1 MTGRMSDRNM
11 GTYREDIEYLRNTLR
26 EAPWPYGVM
35 YAAAEEWRRFKT
47 ADGGEIAPD
56 CYTPASIMGLLNS
69 LTVREK
75 MVLELRYR
83 DHKTLEETGRTLGVT
98 RERIRQIEFKA
109 FRKMLHPYNLQK
121 AACVPYMEYQREVR
135 KREEA
140 ERRCAEAEQRLD
152 WFLQHGDYK
161 VNFTDTVSADNADD
175 AIAKLKTPIEDL
187 VLSVRSFNCL
197 ARANIR
203 TVGDILKIEN
213 EDDMHSI
220 RNLGRKSAEE
230 IIGKVHALGLKMKWE
245 V

>member
-1 MTGRMSDRNM
+1 M
-11 GTYREDIEYLRNTLR
+11 GTYEEDLNYLRSTLF

-47 ADGGEIAPD
+47 ADGEEIAPE
-56 CYTPASIMGLLNS
+56 CYTPSAIMALVTDTLS
-69 LTVREK
+69 ERERTVME
-75 MVLELRYR
+75 MRYR
-83 DHKTLEETGRTLGVT
+83 DHMTLEEVGRAFNVT
-98 RERIRQIEFKA
+98 RERIRQIEAKA
-109 FRKMLHPYNLQK
+109 FRKLWHPYNLQK
-121 AACVPYMEYQREVR
+121 AACVPYREYQREVR

-220 RNLGRKSAEE
+220 RNLGRKSVEE